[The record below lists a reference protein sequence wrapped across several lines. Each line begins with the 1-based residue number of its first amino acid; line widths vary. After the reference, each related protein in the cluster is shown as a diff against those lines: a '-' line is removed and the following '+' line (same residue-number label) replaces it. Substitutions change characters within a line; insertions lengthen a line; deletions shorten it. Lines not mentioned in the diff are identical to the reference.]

1 MTDAPRSP
9 ERVTSTSRGRFAG
22 RLCRAKIASQRYQ
35 KKNYPMSVGESASEL
50 AGSERQAIPA
60 NTRAIH
66 SPLRIVEDDP
76 GLPRS
81 VDGGESMQGVWRMVA
96 KLAATDVTVLLLGE
110 SGTGKERLAR
120 ALHDLSPRA
129 AMPWVAINCAAI
141 PEGLLESELF
151 GHERGAFTGASA
163 KKGKIE
169 QANGGTLFLDEIG
182 DLPFALQAKLLRFLE
197 ERTVERLGAR
207 EAIPV
212 DLRIVAATN
221 QKLEEA
227 IARGTLRLD
236 LYYRINGISITV
248 PPLRERGSDCAA
260 LATLFLTRA
269 RAQRKT
275 RATAFA
281 PDALAAIEA
290 HRWPGNVRELENR
303 VSRAAI
309 MAESSLISARDLEL
323 AEASADEAPPNLR
336 AARQCAEMQTVRRAL
351 ALTGGNIS
359 AAARMLGVSRQ
370 TFYKLMTRTP
380 GK

>member
-1 MTDAPRSP
+1 
-9 ERVTSTSRGRFAG
+9 
-22 RLCRAKIASQRYQ
+22 
-35 KKNYPMSVGESASEL
+35 MSVGESVSEL
-50 AGSERQAIPA
+50 TGSERQAIPA
-60 NTRAIH
+60 STRAMR
-66 SPLRIVEDDP
+66 SPLRVIEDDP

-81 VDGGESMQGVWRMVA
+81 VAGSESMQGVWRMVA
-96 KLAATDVTVLLLGE
+96 KLAASDMTVLLLGE

-141 PEGLLESELF
+141 PESLLESELF

-182 DLPFALQAKLLRFLE
+182 DLSFALQAKLLRFLQ

-207 EAIPV
+207 QAIPV

-221 QKLEEA
+221 RKLEEA
-227 IARGTLRLD
+227 IARGTFRLD

-248 PPLRERGSDCAA
+248 PPLRERGSDSAA
-260 LATLFLTRA
+260 LATLFLARA
-269 RAQRKT
+269 RAQGKT

-281 PDALAAIEA
+281 RDALAAIEA

-309 MAESSLISARDLEL
+309 MAESALISAQDLEL
-323 AEASADEAPPNLR
+323 GEAGAEEALPNLR
-336 AARQCAEMQTVRRAL
+336 DARHRAEMQTVRRAL

-359 AAARMLGVSRQ
+359 GAAKMLGVSRQ
-370 TFYKLMTRTP
+370 TFYKLMTRVP
-380 GK
+380 RK